1 MSKLSYF
8 LLFLLFIQFMSC
20 DNSEYITS
28 VNIND
33 RVPIAIAKDFEMIY
47 TDSMKTRSLIKA
59 PTHLDFSNHPINYFE
74 FIDGIEI
81 IIFDDNRTTT
91 ITSDYA
97 ILYNAFRLI
106 DFQGNV
112 VIISSSGETLFSD
125 QLYFDS
131 ENEWLFTEGK
141 FQYTD
146 KNNNIIANRLDSNR
160 EFSDLLTGSLVGSI
174 NVSDNN

>member
-1 MSKLSYF
+1 
-8 LLFLLFIQFMSC
+8 MSC

-33 RVPIAIAKDFEMIY
+33 RVPIGITKDFEMIY

-59 PTHLDFSNHPINYFE
+59 PVHQDFSNHPINYFE

-97 ILYNAFRLI
+97 ILYNAFSLI

-112 VIISSSGETLFSD
+112 VIIL
-125 QLYFDS
+125 
-131 ENEWLFTEGK
+131 
-141 FQYTD
+141 
-146 KNNNIIANRLDSNR
+146 
-160 EFSDLLTGSLVGSI
+160 SLI
-174 NVSDNN
+174 HI